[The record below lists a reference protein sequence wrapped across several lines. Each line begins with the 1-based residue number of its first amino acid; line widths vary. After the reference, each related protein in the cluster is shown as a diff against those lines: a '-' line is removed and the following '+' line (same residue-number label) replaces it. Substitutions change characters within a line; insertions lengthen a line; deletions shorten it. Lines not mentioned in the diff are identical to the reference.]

1 MAIELSAELRAKLV
15 KILENVARDINL
27 HSLAIISKDGR
38 NIAFWS
44 AQTKVDPDLMSA
56 ISAAMLSMGE
66 QTVNK
71 LEEGQLW
78 EVIVRGSK
86 GFTVMTKAGEAL
98 LLIGAGTQLPNLG
111 LVIRLLREAGRTISD
126 IIST

>member
-1 MAIELSAELRAKLV
+1 MVIELPAELKAKLV

-44 AQTKVDPDLMSA
+44 AQSDVDPDLMSA

-66 QTVNK
+66 QTVNR
-71 LEEGQLW
+71 LREGQLW
-78 EVIVRGSK
+78 EVIVHGSQ
-86 GFTVMTKAGEAL
+86 GFTVMTKAGESL

-111 LVIRLLREAGRTISD
+111 LVVRLLREAGRTISD
-126 IIST
+126 ILS